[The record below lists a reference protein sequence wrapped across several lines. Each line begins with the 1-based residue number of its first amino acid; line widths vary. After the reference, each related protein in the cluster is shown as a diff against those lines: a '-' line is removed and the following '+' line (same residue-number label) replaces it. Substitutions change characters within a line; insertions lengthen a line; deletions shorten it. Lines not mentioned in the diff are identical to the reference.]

1 MSCTLK
7 ELISQYWAHA
17 DYNLGCPWYP
27 CKLHRD
33 EIAGCSEKAYDSLSV
48 ADAKKILMF
57 SSDLDLEN
65 YVVDV
70 SAVYMLA
77 LNSFPSK
84 TYKVGSSSFVSFLVL
99 CKLRTLRQ
107 VFNDKKMCSSLQF
120 VDSVAC

>member
-1 MSCTLK
+1 M
-7 ELISQYWAHA
+7 LISQYWAHA
-17 DYNLGCPWYP
+17 DNIFGCLWYP
-27 CKLHRD
+27 WNLHRD

-77 LNSFPSK
+77 FDLFLSMTS
-84 TYKVGSSSFVSFLVL
+84 KVGSSSFMSFLVPYKFRML
-99 CKLRTLRQ
+99 
-107 VFNDKKMCSSLQF
+107 
-120 VDSVAC
+120 